1 MPNQTPKSENFF
13 IAKMS
18 IFDIDRNKWLRNG
31 EPFDDHMGCRL
42 TRLEF
47 LKVKIYFKGYNKID
61 NRDNKLKFQKLDYHS
76 GGPGFVVSSEG
87 FRRLGKKL
95 AEDYYGCANTG
106 VDDINDCL
114 RQLGT
119 KMGVSIDK
127 KGRQRWLCLNIMHFF
142 MGAFPDWLFQY
153 SSHPFRKVLKLSD
166 FNLKYIILF

>member
-1 MPNQTPKSENFF
+1 MVCH
-13 IAKMS
+13 I
-18 IFDIDRNKWLRNG
+18 
-31 EPFDDHMGCRL
+31 
-42 TRLEF
+42 TRPLF
-47 LKVKIYFKGYNKID
+47 LKFIIYFKGYNKID

-76 GGPGFVVSSEG
+76 GGPGFVVSGEG

-106 VDDINDCL
+106 VDDIDINDCL

-119 KMGVSIDK
+119 KMGVSIDE

-153 SSHPFRKVLKLSD
+153 SSHPFRKVLKLYE
-166 FNLKYIILF
+166 FNLKYSTLL